1 MIRRIQSKFV
11 LEVFDGKLSS
21 PKHLAGYLKIYLENI
36 APENRTATNEL
47 IGFLERPLDD
57 RRIIYFGLQYAGT
70 PCGFASLMFY
80 PREAVA
86 IADHVAIDTRV
97 RGIGA
102 FFALVDQISDYLEE
116 VGIVPD
122 YVVAEIMRR
131 SQSLQG
137 EINPAHLVRLLRV
150 IGFRVLKI
158 PYVAPHSG
166 IKDHA
171 DRYQSALMVIPR
183 QPINDIPADACRSL
197 VELIYYGH
205 YLKWYSRVWPPAET
219 AIYKSALDKC
229 FAAVA
234 RKIDENAF
242 VKLNGTVMAADDV
255 FPGQTVAVHARNYTY
270 SALFLVPI
278 VLTLAISL
286 TQELWLTTGALA
298 LSLGFLLVVF
308 LKASWRKN
316 LMRLFRPE

>member
-1 MIRRIQSKFV
+1 MVRRIPSKFV
-11 LEVFDGKLSS
+11 LEVFDGKLSN

-36 APENRTATNEL
+36 APENRTDTNEL
-47 IGFLERPLDD
+47 IGFLESPLAD
-57 RRIIYFGLQYAGT
+57 RRIIYFGLQYAGK

-80 PREAVA
+80 PEEAVA

-102 FFALVDQISDYLEE
+102 FFALVDAIADYLDQ

-137 EINPAHLVRLLRV
+137 DINPAHLIRLLRV

-166 IKDHA
+166 IIEHA

-183 QPINDIPADACRSL
+183 QPINDVPAEACKKL

-205 YLKWYSRVWPPAET
+205 YLKWYSRVWPATET
-219 AIYKSALDKC
+219 AAYKSALDRC
-229 FAAVA
+229 YAVVA
-234 RKIDENAF
+234 RKIGDSAF
-242 VKLNGTVMAADDV
+242 VRLNGSIVTTEDV
-255 FPGQTVAVHARNYTY
+255 FPGRAVSVLARNYVY
-270 SALFLVPI
+270 VALIVVPA
-278 VLTLAISL
+278 VLTLAVSL
-286 TQELWLTTGALA
+286 AQELWVTAGALSMSFVA
-298 LSLGFLLVVF
+298 LLIVF
-308 LKASWRKN
+308 LKPRWRRSF
-316 LMRLFRPE
+316 MTFFRPE